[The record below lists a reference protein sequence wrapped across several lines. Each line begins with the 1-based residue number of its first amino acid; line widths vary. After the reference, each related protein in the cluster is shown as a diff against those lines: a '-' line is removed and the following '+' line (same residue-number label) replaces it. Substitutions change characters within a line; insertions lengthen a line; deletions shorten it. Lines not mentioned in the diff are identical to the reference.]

1 MEDCLQ
7 LDANRLTR
15 QGLLK
20 EGSDRGG
27 ILRWPGPGG
36 GDFDVR
42 YAANTVNPDSA
53 FLHLSYSWA
62 GGAPGEQGSA
72 EYRVWLTTT
81 RLPKRCS
88 MHCRWSPKRAC
99 SPRATCWRPKD
110 AHRFSASVRVAISI
124 PARGR
129 AS

>member
-1 MEDCLQ
+1 VEDCLQ

-81 RLPKRCS
+81 RLRYGGLRWWFACPLVVGAGPAGAASSSCT
-88 MHCRWSPKRAC
+88 CR
-99 SPRATCWRPKD
+99 PRPGTSAAGTAT
-110 AHRFSASVRVAISI
+110 S
-124 PARGR
+124 
-129 AS
+129 